1 MLMFR
6 SPKERTPEFYDPQVT
21 FDGHLV
27 NVLKVEPKTKRKKIR
42 LNSSFSKQKR
52 FGEYK
57 ILERVTSKK
66 LGPGSYEDVQNFR
79 HLKKK
84 PCPVKI
90 QKSILGE
97 RTKNPWYM
105 YIGNS
110 LVFEPE
116 FTKSFNP
123 KESERASVCYYTTD
137 TELRPCS
144 RMWNTIHSTS
154 IDVKYE
160 SSKIKSLKER
170 TNNLPANSNKKQRC
184 QSSTKRK

>member
-27 NVLKVEPKTKRKKIR
+27 NVLKVEPSKKKKRVR

-57 ILERVTSKK
+57 ILERITSKK
-66 LGPGSYEDVQNFR
+66 LGPGTYEDVQNFS
-79 HLKKK
+79 HQKQK

-90 QKSILGE
+90 KKSILGNK
-97 RTKNPWYM
+97 TKNPWYM

-123 KESERASVCYYTTD
+123 KESERASVWYYTTD

-154 IDVKYE
+154 IEFRHDT
-160 SSKIKSLKER
+160 SKIKDLKER
-170 TNNLPANSNKKQRC
+170 TNNISAHPNKRPRC
-184 QSSTKRK
+184 QSTTKRK